1 MNLAGLQLQVQ
12 VVGGKRE
19 PAMLCARGTVEL
31 QLETQQFQPPL
42 QLGFLEETLVAA
54 VGLSQVQQR
63 RRLSTML
70 APAQLYF

>member
-1 MNLAGLQLQVQ
+1 
-12 VVGGKRE
+12 
-19 PAMLCARGTVEL
+19 MLCARGTVEL